1 MFGSIYWKILIA
13 TLWIQ
18 VTPRGIPVFCCVVWL
33 HIFATVF
40 HCLPCWQVI
49 WNKEKINL
57 GPKHILEAITHS
69 RYPEAASIM
78 CQHNQST
85 QKENLSGSSFAFRYP
100 TINLIPWWQGF
111 FFFFYFITFPLSV
124 PGFCMVITNSLSH
137 NKEKFNDKFYFYYLG
152 FFNWLA

>member
-100 TINLIPWWQGF
+100 TINLTPWWQGF
-111 FFFFYFITFPLSV
+111 FFFLFYHLPLICSWILY
-124 PGFCMVITNSLSH
+124 GN
-137 NKEKFNDKFYFYYLG
+137 NKLIES
-152 FFNWLA
+152 